1 MEVTEKPIY
10 KRIAIAIKEFNKS
23 KFNTYSKQVKKI
35 QDLAEDYR
43 EFISNLSVKYNVSE
57 KTIYN
62 IIGYR
67 N

>member
-1 MEVTEKPIY
+1 MEVKPIH
-10 KRIAIAIKEFNKS
+10 KRIAMALKEFNKS
-23 KFNTYSKQVKKI
+23 KFNTYSKPVKKI

-43 EFISNLSVKYNVSE
+43 EFVSSLSTKYDVSE